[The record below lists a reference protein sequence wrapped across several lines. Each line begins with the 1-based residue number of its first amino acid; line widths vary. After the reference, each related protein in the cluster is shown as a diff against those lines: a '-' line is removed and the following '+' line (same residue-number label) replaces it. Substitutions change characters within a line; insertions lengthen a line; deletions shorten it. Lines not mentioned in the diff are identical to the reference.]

1 MPPYSVSGENV
12 NSLLGKMGVK
22 AEGLRERAT
31 GNQQR
36 MVRRTMRP
44 LIFAQLDLSPYHV
57 NLV

>member
-44 LIFAQLDLSPYHV
+44 LIFAQLDLSPYHE
-57 NLV
+57 